1 MELVEGKLLRSEVNL
16 PRFLEFKISGVE
28 IKLKDFK
35 EKIPGIWIIKG
46 TVTVVSS
53 DPPGKDGNARFTT
66 VSLI

>member
-35 EKIPGIWIIKG
+35 EKIPGI
-46 TVTVVSS
+46 
-53 DPPGKDGNARFTT
+53 
-66 VSLI
+66 